1 MTTDMEP
8 KPDGMELIA
17 LPQEKAL
24 QHLLGAL
31 NWTYE
36 RVMDGIPGMDGVEDF
51 ANSYRASAQ
60 STENAIDSLVRWQI
74 GKASMAGFVM
84 NLGGVVTLPIAVPAN
99 LFGALYVQ
107 TQMVAAIAHLR
118 GYDVRS
124 DKVRTL
130 VIGCLIGDQL
140 VETLKLAGITV
151 GKKLAG
157 QAINRISGAALTKIN
172 QAIGMRLLTKAGMT
186 GVFNLGKLV
195 PLVGG
200 VIGGTIDGVMT
211 TGIATVAKR
220 LFVAIDAMPE
230 HDQD

>member
-1 MTTDMEP
+1 MTTNMEP

-17 LPQEKAL
+17 SPQEKAL

-36 RVMDGIPGMDGVEDF
+36 RVMDGVPGMDGVEDF
-51 ANSYRASAQ
+51 ANSYRAKAQ

-74 GKASMAGFVM
+74 GKASMTGFVT
-84 NLGGVVTLPIAVPAN
+84 NLGGVATLPIAVPAN
-99 LFGALYVQ
+99 LYVALYFQ
-107 TQMVAAIAHLR
+107 IQMVAAIAHLR

-130 VIGCLIGDQL
+130 VIGCLIGDQV
-140 VETLKLAGITV
+140 VEVLKLAGITV
-151 GKKLAG
+151 GEKLAR
-157 QAINRISGAALTKIN
+157 QVINKISGAALTKIN
-172 QAIGMRLLTKAGMT
+172 QAIGMRLLTKAGTT
-186 GVFNLGKLV
+186 GVFNLSKLV
-195 PLVGG
+195 PFVGG
-200 VIGGTIDGVMT
+200 VIGGTFDGVVT

-220 LFVAIDAMPE
+220 LFVAIDAVPE